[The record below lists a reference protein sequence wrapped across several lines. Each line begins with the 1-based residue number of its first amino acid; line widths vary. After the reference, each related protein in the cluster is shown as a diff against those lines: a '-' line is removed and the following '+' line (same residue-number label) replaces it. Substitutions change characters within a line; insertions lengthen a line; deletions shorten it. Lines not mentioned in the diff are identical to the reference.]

1 MRARG
6 FTLVELLVGMT
17 IMGFLIVGAMTVFT
31 ASLKN
36 FYVTT
41 TDHDLTT
48 ENALGMQRVAG
59 TLRGAYSMEVLSGGI
74 VVRYFMPLKSAG
86 VDPVT
91 GEQEYVEPL
100 ESEGIERWFAIENGQ
115 LISHGGSGAGNFRRV
130 LVDNVILID
139 PHPDSS
145 QYNQTY
151 APFQLTT
158 IGSRR
163 ALTINFITS
172 DTVLGRTRYTRM
184 KTTVIIRNSTS

>member
-74 VVRYFMPLKSAG
+74 VVRYFMPLKSAA

-100 ESEGIERWFAIENGQ
+100 ESEGIERWFVIENGQ
-115 LISHGGSGAGNFRRV
+115 LISRGGGNADRE
-130 LVDNVILID
+130 LVENIVAID
-139 PHPDSS
+139 PEPESS

-151 APFQLTT
+151 VPFQLTT

-163 ALTINFITS
+163 ALTINFITQ
-172 DTVLGRTRYTRM
+172 DQVLGKPRYVRM
-184 KTTVIIRNSTS
+184 KTTVIIRNSI